1 MAMFSLLFQSSAS
14 AVIGR
19 EDELGAF
26 SGDQC
31 FLPSIKNYL
40 GMIFEDLSFSQFL
53 CTEYRRARF
62 PPLMPKENNNDHARV
77 G

>member
-1 MAMFSLLFQSSAS
+1 MAMFSLLFQPSAS

-19 EDELGAF
+19 EDKLGAF
-26 SGDQC
+26 SGDQF

-53 CTEYRRARF
+53 GTEYRRARV
-62 PPLMPKENNNDHARV
+62 PPLVPKEANYDHARV